1 MTRRILVVGPS
12 WVGDMVMAQPLV
24 QSLEGH
30 AGPNQV
36 DMLAAPWVAGLVSR
50 MPGVGEVIDNP
61 FRHGELALGRRL
73 RLAHDL
79 RQRRYDQAVV
89 LPNSLKS
96 ALVPWMAHIPRRT
109 GFRGEL
115 RLGVLN
121 DIRALDPAA
130 VPRLV
135 DRFLLLAEAGGNE
148 APSPRL
154 ESSAARRAE
163 LRVRLLSPGSDR
175 PAACLCPGAE
185 YGPAKRW
192 PVRHFAALADALV
205 ERGLDVWLLG
215 SPKDMAIAAEIV
227 AAARHPLV
235 NLVGRTSL
243 EDAVDLLA
251 DARVAVS
258 NDSGL
263 MHIAAAV
270 GTPVVALFGS
280 SSPDYTPPLSANA
293 RIVHHPV
300 PCSPCFER
308 ECPLKHFACLEQ
320 LLPPVV
326 IAEVDAALAWKP
338 ATGTA

>member
-24 QSLEGH
+24 QSLQRH
-30 AGPNQV
+30 DGPNEV
-36 DMLAAPWVAGLVSR
+36 HVLAAPWVAGLVSR
-50 MPGVGEVIDNP
+50 MPGVGQVIDNP
-61 FRHGELALGRRL
+61 FRHGELALGRR
-73 RLAHDL
+73 RVLAREL

-96 ALVPWMAHIPRRT
+96 ALIPWLARIPRRT

-115 RLGVLN
+115 RLGLLN
-121 DIRALDPAA
+121 DIRALDTVAI
-130 VPRLV
+130 PRLV
-135 DRFLLLAEAGGNE
+135 DRFLLLAEAGGNQ
-148 APSPRL
+148 APVPRL
-154 ESSAARRAE
+154 ESPPARRAE
-163 LRVRLLSPGSDR
+163 LRARLAADSDR
-175 PAACLCPGAE
+175 PMACLCPGAE

-192 PVRHFAALADALV
+192 PVRHFAALADTLV

-215 SPKDMAIAAEIV
+215 SPKDSAVAAEIV
-227 AAARHPLV
+227 SAARHPLL

-263 MHIAAAV
+263 MHVAAAV

-280 SSPDYTPPLSANA
+280 SSPDYTPPLSASA
-293 RIVHHPV
+293 RIVRHPV

-308 ECPLKHFACLEQ
+308 ECPLKHFACLEE

-326 IAEVDAALAWKP
+326 IAEVDAALSWKP
-338 ATGTA
+338 GTGKA

>member
-24 QSLEGH
+24 QSLQRH
-30 AGPNQV
+30 AGPNQI
-36 DMLAAPWVAGLVSR
+36 DMLAPPWVAGLVAR
-50 MPGVGEVIDNP
+50 MPGVADVIENP
-61 FRHGELALGRRL
+61 FRHGELALGRR
-73 RLAHDL
+73 RTLAGEL

-96 ALVPWMAHIPRRT
+96 ALIPWMARIPRRT
-109 GFRGEL
+109 GFRGEW
-115 RLGVLN
+115 RLGLLN
-121 DIRALDPAA
+121 DIRALDPGA

-135 DRFLLLAEAGGNE
+135 DRFLLLAEAGAHE

-154 ESSAARRAE
+154 ESSPARRAE
-163 LRVRLLSPGSDR
+163 LRARLTPGSHR

-215 SPKDMAIAAEIV
+215 SPKDASVAAQIV

-263 MHIAAAV
+263 MHVAAAV

-280 SSPDYTPPLSANA
+280 SSPDYTPPLSASA
-293 RIVHHPV
+293 RIVRHPV

-320 LLPPVV
+320 LLPPAV

-338 ATGTA
+338 GTGTA